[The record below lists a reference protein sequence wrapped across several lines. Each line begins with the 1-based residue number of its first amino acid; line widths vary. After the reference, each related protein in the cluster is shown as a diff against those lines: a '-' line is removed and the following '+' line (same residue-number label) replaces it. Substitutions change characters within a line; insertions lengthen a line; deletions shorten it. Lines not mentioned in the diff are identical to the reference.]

1 MAELT
6 GRLKTIKEV
15 YERLDSG
22 FGSIQSTLQQAKK
35 INSLITYND
44 VKTYLDK
51 LQHRQTQFSYK
62 SYNSFI
68 SKHAL
73 YDMEIDLIDMTSA
86 AEKTYRYGFVAVDT
100 FTKIVSVI
108 PLKTKQPS
116 DVVDAMVKTLQKIGV
131 PNQIYSDQEGSFSNI
146 EFIKLMNKHKI
157 KHHMTVGS
165 AHTVENFNRQFKE
178 QIQTRL
184 NALNLSRDKWVEHI
198 DYIIKK
204 HNNSYHSVLQMTP
217 NEATK
222 KDNRLLVSFNI
233 RENAKYD
240 RKYSKIIVGQNVRV
254 LMKKDN
260 TTKGYFPKWSQSV
273 FKVLFIENGN
283 YMINDGKRKLYK
295 RHEILTIPT

>member
-6 GRLKTIKEV
+6 EREQTIKDV
-15 YERLDSG
+15 YNNVHTG
-22 FGSIQSTLQQAKK
+22 FSSIQSTLQQAKK

-44 VKTYLDK
+44 VKTYLNK
-51 LQHRQTQFSYK
+51 LQHRQTQFVYK

-73 YDMEIDLIDMTSA
+73 YDMEIDLIDMTSVA
-86 AEKTYRYGFVAVDT
+86 DKTYRYGFVAVDT

-116 DVVDAMVKTLQKIGV
+116 DVVDAMVETLEKIGV
-131 PNQIYSDQEGSFSNI
+131 PNQIYSDQEGSFNNV

-178 QIQTRL
+178 QMQTRL
-184 NALNLSRDKWVEHI
+184 NALNLSRDKWIEHI

-204 HNNSYHSVLQMTP
+204 HNNSYHSVIQMTP
-217 NEATK
+217 NEATR

-233 RENAKYD
+233 RENAKHD
-240 RKYSKIIVGQNVRV
+240 RKYPKILVGGHVRI
-254 LMKKDN
+254 LLKKDSK
-260 TTKGYFPKWSQSV
+260 TKGYFPKWSPTIYAV
-273 FKVLFIENGN
+273 IFIQDGS
-283 YMINDGKRKLYK
+283 YMVDDGKRKLYR
-295 RHEILTIPT
+295 RHEILKAT